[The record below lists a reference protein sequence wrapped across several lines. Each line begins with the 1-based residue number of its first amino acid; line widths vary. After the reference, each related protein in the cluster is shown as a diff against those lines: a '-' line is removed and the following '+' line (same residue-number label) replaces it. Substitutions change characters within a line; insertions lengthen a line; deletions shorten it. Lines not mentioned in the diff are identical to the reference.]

1 MNAVNASDREIWSKK
16 QYNTYRK
23 LVSLNL
29 QKGDYI
35 SYSQAAGKASVQG
48 RLSFHQGIM
57 SYCKE
62 SY

>member
-1 MNAVNASDREIWSKK
+1 MRLIEKFGVRNSI
-16 QYNTYRK
+16 TYRK
-23 LVSLNL
+23 LLFLNL

-35 SYSQAAGKASVQG
+35 YYSQAAGEASIQG